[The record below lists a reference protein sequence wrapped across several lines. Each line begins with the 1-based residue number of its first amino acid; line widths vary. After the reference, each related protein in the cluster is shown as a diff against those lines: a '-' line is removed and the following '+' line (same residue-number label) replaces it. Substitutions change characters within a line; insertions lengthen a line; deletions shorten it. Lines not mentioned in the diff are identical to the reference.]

1 MVCLVIPALN
11 EADAIAE
18 VVRSVPCTVVNQIIV
33 VDNGSTDA
41 TAQAAKNA
49 GAIVVSQP
57 TRGYGRA
64 CRAGMNA
71 ALETGADIVVF
82 IDGDGSDCPESMI
95 ELIRPIQ
102 ENRFD
107 FVIGSRTR
115 GQRET
120 GSLNTQ
126 QILAARLAG
135 WLLRVRYGV
144 NFTDMSPFRAI
155 RSELLQ
161 SLPMR
166 EETYGWNLEMQ
177 MLVAQKRARI
187 LEIPVNHR
195 RRRGGVSKVS
205 GTFKGAILATLRIA
219 ATFFRVVFA
228 RIDRDAA
235 RPKGSTRCQPGVKR
249 SETPRKPK

>member
-11 EADAIAE
+11 EAEVIAE
-18 VVRSVPCTVVNQIIV
+18 VVRSIPRTVVDQILV

-41 TAQAAKNA
+41 TAQAARNA

-57 TRGYGRA
+57 ARGYGRA
-64 CRAGMNA
+64 CRAGITA
-71 ALETGADIVVF
+71 AAKASADIVAF
-82 IDGDGSDCPESMI
+82 IDGDGSDCPEFI
-95 ELIRPIQ
+95 NELVRPIQ
-102 ENRFD
+102 ENCFD

-115 GQRET
+115 GTREP

-126 QILAARLAG
+126 QIFAARLAG

-155 RSELLQ
+155 RSELLH

-166 EETYGWNLEMQ
+166 EQTYGWNLEMQ

-205 GTFKGAILATLRIA
+205 GTFKGTILATFRIA
-219 ATFFRVVFA
+219 ATFFRVAF
-228 RIDRDAA
+228 
-235 RPKGSTRCQPGVKR
+235 SQHR
-249 SETPRKPK
+249 SQISKDL

>member
-1 MVCLVIPALN
+1 MVCLVIPTLN
-11 EADAIAE
+11 EAEVIAK
-18 VVRSVPCTVVNQIIV
+18 VIRSVPRTVVNQIVV

-41 TAQAAKNA
+41 TGQAAMDA

-57 TRGYGRA
+57 VRGYGRA

-71 ALETGADIVVF
+71 ALKAGANIVVF
-82 IDGDGSDCPESMI
+82 IDGDGSDCPEFI
-95 ELIRPIQ
+95 GELVQPIQ

-115 GQRET
+115 GKREP
-120 GSLNTQ
+120 GSLSLQ
-126 QILAARLAG
+126 QIVAAHLAG

-155 RSELLQ
+155 RSELLR

-187 LEIPVNHR
+187 SEIPVNHR

-205 GTFKGAILATLRIA
+205 GTFKGTILAAFRIA
-219 ATFFRVVFA
+219 VTFFRV
-228 RIDRDAA
+228 AA
-235 RPKGSTRCQPGVKR
+235 LRG
-249 SETPRKPK
+249 

>member
-11 EADAIAE
+11 EADVIGD
-18 VVRSVPCTVVNQIIV
+18 VVRSVPRTVVNQIIV
-33 VDNGSTDA
+33 IDNGSTDA
-41 TAQAAKNA
+41 TAQAANEA
-49 GAIVVSQP
+49 GAMVVGEP

-71 ALETGADIVVF
+71 AVKAGANIVVF
-82 IDGDGSDCPESMI
+82 IDGDGSDCPESI
-95 ELIRPIQ
+95 DELIRPIQ

-115 GQRET
+115 GTRET

-126 QILAARLAG
+126 QVFAARLAG
-135 WLLRVRYGV
+135 WLLRARYGV

-177 MLVAQKRARI
+177 MLVAQRRARI
-187 LEIPVNHR
+187 LEIPVDHR

-205 GTFKGAILATLRIA
+205 GTFKGTILATFRIA
-219 ATFFRVVFA
+219 VTFFRVA
-228 RIDRDAA
+228 L
-235 RPKGSTRCQPGVKR
+235 SQH
-249 SETPRKPK
+249 

>member
-11 EADAIAE
+11 EAEVIAK
-18 VVRSVPCTVVNQIIV
+18 VIRSVPRTVVNQIVV

-41 TAQAAKNA
+41 TAQAAKDA

-57 TRGYGRA
+57 VRGYGRA
-64 CRAGMNA
+64 CRAGVSA
-71 ALETGADIVVF
+71 ALKAGADIVVF
-82 IDGDGSDCPESMI
+82 IDGDGSDCPEFVG
-95 ELIRPIQ
+95 EFVQPIQ

-115 GQRET
+115 GKRET

-135 WLLRVRYGV
+135 WLLRARYGV
-144 NFTDMSPFRAI
+144 NFSDMSPFRAI

-161 SLPMR
+161 SLRMR

-205 GTFKGAILATLRIA
+205 GTFKGTILATFRIA
-219 ATFFRVVFA
+219 ATFFRVAFSL
-228 RIDRDAA
+228 
-235 RPKGSTRCQPGVKR
+235 P
-249 SETPRKPK
+249 

>member
-1 MVCLVIPALN
+1 MPEHPAPIMVCLVIPALN
-11 EADAIAE
+11 EAEVIGE
-18 VVRSVPCTVVNQIIV
+18 VVRSVPRSVVNQIIV

-41 TAQAAKNA
+41 TAQAAENA

-57 TRGYGRA
+57 TQGYGRA

-71 ALETGADIVVF
+71 AIKAGADIVAF
-82 IDGDGSDCPESMI
+82 IDGDGSDCPEFMSD
-95 ELIRPIQ
+95 LIRPIQ
-102 ENRFD
+102 ESRFD

-115 GQRET
+115 GTRER

-126 QILAARLAG
+126 QIFAARLAG

-155 RSELLQ
+155 RSELLR

-205 GTFKGAILATLRIA
+205 GTFNGTVLATFRIA
-219 ATFFRVVFA
+219 ATFFHVAFSINRNH
-228 RIDRDAA
+228 
-235 RPKGSTRCQPGVKR
+235 STIGQTR
-249 SETPRKPK
+249 

>member
-11 EADAIAE
+11 EAE
-18 VVRSVPCTVVNQIIV
+18 VIGEVIRSVPRAIVNQIIV
-33 VDNGSTDA
+33 VDNGSSDT
-41 TAQAAKNA
+41 TAQTANEA
-49 GAIVVSQP
+49 GAMVVSQP
-57 TRGYGRA
+57 VRGYGRA
-64 CRAGMNA
+64 CRAGTNA
-71 ALETGADIVVF
+71 AIKAGAAIIVF
-82 IDGDGSDCPESMI
+82 IDGDGSDSPEFMD
-95 ELIRPIQ
+95 ELVRPIQ

-115 GQRET
+115 GTREP

-126 QILAARLAG
+126 QIFAAHVAG

-161 SLPMR
+161 SLPMQ

-177 MLVAQKRARI
+177 MLVAQTRARI

-205 GTFKGAILATLRIA
+205 GTFKGTILATFRIA
-219 ATFFRVVFA
+219 ATFFRVAFSPQNSQ
-228 RIDRDAA
+228 RNTDRRADLRA
-235 RPKGSTRCQPGVKR
+235 K
-249 SETPRKPK
+249 

>member
-11 EADAIAE
+11 EAEVIAE
-18 VVRSVPCTVVNQIIV
+18 VVRSIPRTVVDQILV

-41 TAQAAKNA
+41 TAQAARNA

-57 TRGYGRA
+57 ARGYGRA
-64 CRAGMNA
+64 CRAGITA
-71 ALETGADIVVF
+71 AAKASADIVAF
-82 IDGDGSDCPESMI
+82 IDGDGSDCPEFI
-95 ELIRPIQ
+95 NELVRPIQ
-102 ENRFD
+102 ENCFD

-115 GQRET
+115 GTREP

-126 QILAARLAG
+126 QIFAARLAG

-155 RSELLQ
+155 RSELLH

-166 EETYGWNLEMQ
+166 EQTYGWNLEMQ

-205 GTFKGAILATLRIA
+205 GTFKGTILATFRIA
-219 ATFFRVVFA
+219 ATFFRVAF
-228 RIDRDAA
+228 
-235 RPKGSTRCQPGVKR
+235 SLHR
-249 SETPRKPK
+249 SQISKDL

>member
-11 EADAIAE
+11 EADVIGD
-18 VVRSVPCTVVNQIIV
+18 VVRSVPRIVVDQIIV

-41 TAQAAKNA
+41 TAQAANEA
-49 GAIVVSQP
+49 GAMVVGEP

-71 ALETGADIVVF
+71 AVKAGANIVVF
-82 IDGDGSDCPESMI
+82 IDGDGSDCPEFMI
-95 ELIRPIQ
+95 ELVRPIQ

-115 GQRET
+115 GTRET
-120 GSLNTQ
+120 GSLNAQ
-126 QILAARLAG
+126 QIFAAHLVA

-177 MLVAQKRARI
+177 MLVAQRRARI
-187 LEIPVNHR
+187 LEIPVDHR

-205 GTFKGAILATLRIA
+205 GTFKGTILATLRIA
-219 ATFFRVVFA
+219 ATFFRVAF
-228 RIDRDAA
+228 
-235 RPKGSTRCQPGVKR
+235 SLH
-249 SETPRKPK
+249 

>member
-11 EADAIAE
+11 EADVIGD
-18 VVRSVPCTVVNQIIV
+18 VVRSVPRTVVNQVIV

-41 TAQAAKNA
+41 TVQAAKNA
-49 GAIVVSQP
+49 GAIVVNQP

-71 ALETGADIVVF
+71 AVKAGADIVVF
-82 IDGDGSDCPESMI
+82 IDGDGSDCPEFTH
-95 ELIRPIQ
+95 ELILPIQ

-115 GQRET
+115 GTRET
-120 GSLNTQ
+120 GSLNMQ
-126 QILAARLAG
+126 QIFAARLAG

-155 RSELLQ
+155 RSELLR

-205 GTFKGAILATLRIA
+205 GTFKGTILATFRIA
-219 ATFFRVVFA
+219 VTFLRVAFNLHHSQIA
-228 RIDRDAA
+228 E
-235 RPKGSTRCQPGVKR
+235 GS
-249 SETPRKPK
+249 

>member
-11 EADAIAE
+11 EAEVIAE
-18 VVRSVPCTVVNQIIV
+18 VVRSVPGTLVNQIIV
-33 VDNGSTDA
+33 VDNGSTDS

-49 GAIVVSQP
+49 GAIIVSEP

-71 ALETGADIVVF
+71 AVKAGADIVAF
-82 IDGDGSDCPESMI
+82 IDGDGSDCPEFMY
-95 ELIRPIQ
+95 ELLRPIQ

-115 GQRET
+115 GTREL

-126 QILAARLAG
+126 QIFAARLAG

-155 RSELLQ
+155 RSELLN
-161 SLPMR
+161 SLLMR

-177 MLVAQKRARI
+177 MRAAQCKLRIREVPVSCRKRA
-187 LEIPVNHR
+187 
-195 RRRGGVSKVS
+195 GGVSKVAGS
-205 GTFKGAILATLRIA
+205 FTGSMRAALRI
-219 ATFFRVVFA
+219 TQTLLRVA
-228 RIDRDAA
+228 SNPDS
-235 RPKGSTRCQPGVKR
+235 G
-249 SETPRKPK
+249 

>member
-1 MVCLVIPALN
+1 MVYLVIPALN
-11 EADAIAE
+11 EADVIAE
-18 VVRSVPCTVVNQIIV
+18 VVRSVPRTVVNQIIV
-33 VDNGSTDA
+33 VDNGSTDS
-41 TAQAAKNA
+41 TAQTAKNA

-57 TRGYGRA
+57 ARGYGRA

-71 ALETGADIVVF
+71 ALKAGADIVVF
-82 IDGDGSDCPESMI
+82 IDGDGSDCPEFMN
-95 ELIRPIQ
+95 ELVQPIQ

-115 GQRET
+115 GKREPR
-120 GSLNTQ
+120 SLSTQ

-155 RSELLQ
+155 RSELLH

-187 LEIPVNHR
+187 LEIAVNHR

-205 GTFKGAILATLRIA
+205 GTFKGTILAAFLIVM
-219 ATFFRVVFA
+219 TFSRVAFSS
-228 RIDRDAA
+228 
-235 RPKGSTRCQPGVKR
+235 GQHHSTVAQT
-249 SETPRKPK
+249 S

>member
-1 MVCLVIPALN
+1 MVSLVIPALN

-18 VVRSVPCTVVNQIIV
+18 VVRSVPRNSVNQIIV

-64 CRAGMNA
+64 CRAGLNA
-71 ALETGADIVVF
+71 AVKAGADIVVF
-82 IDGDGSDCPESMI
+82 MDGDGSDCPKFLN

-102 ENRFD
+102 EDCFD
-107 FVIGSRTR
+107 FVIGSRMR
-115 GQRET
+115 GIREK
-120 GSLNTQ
+120 GSLNTH
-126 QILAARLAG
+126 QIFAARLAG
-135 WLLRVRYGV
+135 WLIRARYGV

-155 RSELLQ
+155 RAELLH

-177 MLVAQKRARI
+177 MLVAQKRVRI

-195 RRRGGVSKVS
+195 KRRGGVSKVS
-205 GTFKGAILATLRIA
+205 GTFKGTVLATFRIA
-219 ATFFRVVFA
+219 ATFFRVAFN
-228 RIDRDAA
+228 
-235 RPKGSTRCQPGVKR
+235 
-249 SETPRKPK
+249 

>member
-11 EADAIAE
+11 EAEVIAK
-18 VVRSVPCTVVNQIIV
+18 VIRSVPRTVVNQIVV

-41 TAQAAKNA
+41 TGQAAKDA

-57 TRGYGRA
+57 VRGYGRA
-64 CRAGMNA
+64 CRAGVSA
-71 ALETGADIVVF
+71 ALKAGADIVVF
-82 IDGDGSDCPESMI
+82 IDGDGSDCPEFI
-95 ELIRPIQ
+95 GELVQPIQ

-115 GQRET
+115 GKREP
-120 GSLNTQ
+120 GSLSLQ
-126 QILAARLAG
+126 QIVAAHLAG

-155 RSELLQ
+155 RSELLR
-161 SLPMR
+161 SLPMQ

-187 LEIPVNHR
+187 SEIPVNHR

-205 GTFKGAILATLRIA
+205 GTFKGTILAAFRIA
-219 ATFFRVVFA
+219 VTFFRV
-228 RIDRDAA
+228 AA
-235 RPKGSTRCQPGVKR
+235 LRG
-249 SETPRKPK
+249 

>member
-1 MVCLVIPALN
+1 LN
-11 EADAIAE
+11 EADVIGD
-18 VVRSVPCTVVNQIIV
+18 VVRSVPRTVVDQIIV

-41 TAQAAKNA
+41 TAETAKDA
-49 GAIVVSQP
+49 DAVVVSQP
-57 TRGYGRA
+57 KRGYGRA

-71 ALETGADIVVF
+71 AVKAGASIVVF
-82 IDGDGSDCPESMI
+82 IDGDGSDCPEFMD
-95 ELIRPIQ
+95 ELVQPIQ

-115 GQRET
+115 GTRET
-120 GSLNTQ
+120 GSLNMQ
-126 QILAARLAG
+126 QIFAARLAG
-135 WLLRVRYGV
+135 CLLRVRYGV

-177 MLVAQKRARI
+177 MLVAQRRDRI

-195 RRRGGVSKVS
+195 RRRGGASKVS
-205 GTFKGAILATLRIA
+205 GTFKGTMLAAFRIA
-219 ATFFRVVFA
+219 ATFFRVAFS
-228 RIDRDAA
+228 
-235 RPKGSTRCQPGVKR
+235 STRNHSIVRKR
-249 SETPRKPK
+249 AEF

>member
-11 EADAIAE
+11 EAEVIAK
-18 VVRSVPCTVVNQIIV
+18 VIRSVPRTVVNQIVV

-41 TAQAAKNA
+41 TGQAAKDA

-57 TRGYGRA
+57 VRGYGRA
-64 CRAGMNA
+64 CRAGVSA
-71 ALETGADIVVF
+71 ALKAGADIVVF
-82 IDGDGSDCPESMI
+82 IDGDGSDCPEFI
-95 ELIRPIQ
+95 GELVQPIQ

-115 GQRET
+115 GKREP
-120 GSLNTQ
+120 GSLSLQ
-126 QILAARLAG
+126 QIVAAHLAG

-155 RSELLQ
+155 RSELLR

-187 LEIPVNHR
+187 SEIPVNHR

-205 GTFKGAILATLRIA
+205 GTFKGTILAAFRIA
-219 ATFFRVVFA
+219 ATFFRV
-228 RIDRDAA
+228 AA
-235 RPKGSTRCQPGVKR
+235 LRG
-249 SETPRKPK
+249 

>member
-11 EADAIAE
+11 EADVIGD
-18 VVRSVPCTVVNQIIV
+18 VIRSVPRTIVNQIIV
-33 VDNGSTDA
+33 VDNGSTDT
-41 TAQAAKNA
+41 TAQAAKDA

-57 TRGYGRA
+57 KRGYGRA
-64 CRAGMNA
+64 CRTGTNA
-71 ALETGADIVVF
+71 AVEAGADIVVF
-82 IDGDGSDCPESMI
+82 IDGDGSDCPEFMN

-115 GQRET
+115 GTRER
-120 GSLNTQ
+120 GSLNAQ
-126 QILAARLAG
+126 QIVAARLAG

-155 RSELLQ
+155 RSDLLY

-205 GTFKGAILATLRIA
+205 GTFKGTILAAFRIVM
-219 ATFFRVVFA
+219 TFSRVAFSSGQHHSAVA
-228 RIDRDAA
+228 QT
-235 RPKGSTRCQPGVKR
+235 S
-249 SETPRKPK
+249 

>member
-1 MVCLVIPALN
+1 MPEHPAPIMVCLVIPALN
-11 EADAIAE
+11 ESEVIGE
-18 VVRSVPCTVVNQIIV
+18 VVRSVPRTVVNQIIV

-41 TAQAAKNA
+41 TAQAAENA

-57 TRGYGRA
+57 TQGYGRA

-71 ALETGADIVVF
+71 AVRAGADIVVF
-82 IDGDGSDCPESMI
+82 IDGDGSDCPEFISD
-95 ELIRPIQ
+95 LIRPIQ
-102 ENRFD
+102 GNHFD
-107 FVIGSRTR
+107 FVIGSRMRGTR
-115 GQRET
+115 EP

-126 QILAARLAG
+126 QIFAARLAG

-155 RSELLQ
+155 RSELLH

-205 GTFKGAILATLRIA
+205 GTFKGTVLATFRIA
-219 ATFFRVVFA
+219 ATFFRVAFSS
-228 RIDRDAA
+228 DRNYAFVGQM
-235 RPKGSTRCQPGVKR
+235 R
-249 SETPRKPK
+249 

>member
-11 EADAIAE
+11 EAEVIAD
-18 VVRSVPCTVVNQIIV
+18 VVRSVPRTVVDEIIV
-33 VDNGSTDA
+33 VDNGSTDT
-41 TAQAAKNA
+41 TAQAARNA

-64 CRAGMNA
+64 CRAGVNA
-71 ALETGADIVVF
+71 ADKAGADIVAF
-82 IDGDGSDCPESMI
+82 IDGDGSDCPEFI
-95 ELIRPIQ
+95 DALVRPIQ

-115 GQRET
+115 GTREP

-126 QILAARLAG
+126 QIFAAGLAG
-135 WLLRVRYGV
+135 WLLRLRYGI

-155 RSELLQ
+155 RSELLR

-205 GTFKGAILATLRIA
+205 GTFKGTILATLRIA
-219 ATFFRVVFA
+219 ATFFRVAISVH
-228 RIDRDAA
+228 
-235 RPKGSTRCQPGVKR
+235 R
-249 SETPRKPK
+249 SSV

>member
-11 EADAIAE
+11 EADVIGD
-18 VVRSVPCTVVNQIIV
+18 VVRSIPRTVVNQIIV
-33 VDNGSTDA
+33 VDNGSTDS
-41 TAQAAKNA
+41 TAQAAKDA
-49 GAIVVSQP
+49 GAIVVRQP

-71 ALETGADIVVF
+71 AAEAGADIIVF
-82 IDGDGSDCPESMI
+82 IDGDGSDCPEFVN

-115 GQRET
+115 GTRER
-120 GSLNTQ
+120 GSLNAQ
-126 QILAARLAG
+126 QIFAARLAG
-135 WLLRVRYGV
+135 WLLRARYGV

-155 RSELLQ
+155 RSELLY

-177 MLVAQKRARI
+177 MLVAQRRARI

-205 GTFKGAILATLRIA
+205 GTFKGTILATFRIA
-219 ATFFRVVFA
+219 ATFFRVAF
-228 RIDRDAA
+228 
-235 RPKGSTRCQPGVKR
+235 GSDNNR
-249 SETPRKPK
+249 STVEQTS

>member
-11 EADAIAE
+11 EAEVIAE
-18 VVRSVPCTVVNQIIV
+18 VVLSVPRTVVNQIIV

-41 TAQAAKNA
+41 TAQVAKDA
-49 GAIVVSQP
+49 GAMVVSQP
-57 TRGYGRA
+57 IRGYGRA

-71 ALETGADIVVF
+71 AVKAGADIVVF
-82 IDGDGSDCPESMI
+82 IDGDASDRPEFMV
-95 ELIRPIQ
+95 ELVRPIE

-115 GQRET
+115 GTREP

-126 QILAARLAG
+126 QIFAARLAG

-155 RSELLQ
+155 RSELLR

-166 EETYGWNLEMQ
+166 EQTYGWNLEMQ

-205 GTFKGAILATLRIA
+205 GTFKGTIFATFRIA
-219 ATFFRVVFA
+219 ATFFRVAFS
-228 RIDRDAA
+228 RDRSHSSAA
-235 RPKGSTRCQPGVKR
+235 PTS
-249 SETPRKPK
+249 

>member
-11 EADAIAE
+11 EAEVIAK
-18 VVRSVPCTVVNQIIV
+18 VIRSVPRTVVNQIVV

-41 TAQAAKNA
+41 TGQAAMDA

-57 TRGYGRA
+57 VRGYGRA
-64 CRAGMNA
+64 CRAGVSA
-71 ALETGADIVVF
+71 ALKAGADIVVF
-82 IDGDGSDCPESMI
+82 IDGDGSDCPEFI
-95 ELIRPIQ
+95 GELVQPIQ

-115 GQRET
+115 GKREP
-120 GSLNTQ
+120 GSLSLQ
-126 QILAARLAG
+126 QIVAAHLAG

-155 RSELLQ
+155 RSELLR

-187 LEIPVNHR
+187 SEIPVNHR

-205 GTFKGAILATLRIA
+205 GTFKGTILAAFRIA
-219 ATFFRVVFA
+219 VTFFRV
-228 RIDRDAA
+228 AA
-235 RPKGSTRCQPGVKR
+235 LRG
-249 SETPRKPK
+249 